1 MFMSETQIS
10 SSSHSFE
17 LDQETFEVYDQLRHG
32 QKDYYELLALPKG
45 RKDEARLALYGGE
58 DAALHAE
65 HQDES
70 HLSDRISFMRG
81 WKDSLLE
88 SELNPDVK
96 QLYRWRINEDIAN
109 IYMVQASRR
118 GDMRNFARWNT
129 YIYGPPNAETYGAA
143 VDWIASDARDIANGL
158 SDERAERVAREVIE
172 ALPSIA
178 GDKSLLV
185 PDAETFAAVRE
196 DHFQENGFFDQLLAG
211 VEKPQGERI
220 TRETGEPILEH
231 ILKHNLGDA
240 YELGR
245 AAGGAWS
252 VNHQQS
258 LLKQPDSY
266 SMPWERFIGLPV
278 GHEAATHIGERM
290 NAKIGQLGL
299 MVWGL
304 DRFEQGAEGRALIR
318 EQVPYET
325 FAEFAAQPR
334 WRFILERKIAIS
346 YGIGLEEDNPHG
358 SAEVYELIR
367 KIEYM
372 YQLANS
378 PTGDEDATAKL
389 AQTRSSDLALRVLK
403 GTDGMGGAYRKDEV
417 YLDGNVRAWQAA
429 KERGAYVVTEGDKGK
444 YDIANDRHVDYLQ
457 RLSVLSSEH
466 KA

>member
-1 MFMSETQIS
+1 MSETQAA

-17 LDQETFEVYDQLRHG
+17 LDQEMFETYNQMRLG
-32 QKDYYELLALPKG
+32 QKDYYELLTLPKD
-45 RKDEARLALYGGE
+45 RKGEARLALYGGE
-58 DAALHAE
+58 DAGLHAE
-65 HQDES
+65 HHEES
-70 HLSDRISFMRG
+70 QLSDRISFMKG

-88 SELNPDVK
+88 SEIDVDVK

-109 IYMVQASRR
+109 MYMVQASQR

-129 YIYGPPNAETYGAA
+129 FIYGPPNVETYGAA
-143 VDWIASDARDIANGL
+143 VDWIVSDAKDIATTSPDG
-158 SDERAERVAREVIE
+158 RVELAAREVID

-178 GDKSLLV
+178 GDKMLLT
-185 PDAETFAAVRE
+185 PDDTTFTAVRN
-196 DHFQENGFFDQLLAG
+196 DHFQEDGFFDRVLAD
-211 VEKPQGERI
+211 VEKPQGDRV
-220 TRETGEPILEH
+220 TRETGEPILAH
-231 ILKHNLGDA
+231 ILKHNLGDT

-245 AAGGAWS
+245 AVGSAWS
-252 VNHQQS
+252 VSHQQS

-278 GHEAATHIGERM
+278 GHEAATHIGERI
-290 NAKIGQLGL
+290 NAQMGQLGL
-299 MVWGL
+299 MMWGL
-304 DRFEQGAEGRALIR
+304 DRYEQGAEGRALIR

-346 YGIGLEEDNPHG
+346 YGIGLGEDKPHG

-378 PTGDEDATAKL
+378 PTGEEGAIAKL

-403 GTDGMGGAYRKDEV
+403 GTDGAGGAYRKDEV

-429 KERGAYVVTEGDKGK
+429 KERGAYAVTEGDKGK
-444 YDIANDRHVDYLQ
+444 YDIANSRHVDYLQ